1 MLGRTLG
8 TFGLVLL
15 FISAIILVA
24 LSFTLGLKHP
34 APWILLSILL
44 AIPLVHNLYISS
56 RFIRWKKKYSVGI
69 PSIDD
74 DHKKLINLINQ
85 LQNANYYFV
94 DKDHERQALN
104 ELIDYTKYHFD
115 REEKLMQKFAYP
127 EYEAHQDQHK
137 KMIAKVNAIVEDYEV
152 NADHAINDT
161 VKFLRNWLINHI
173 RKTDMAYKEFFSD
186 KNVI

>member
-1 MLGRTLG
+1 MLGRTLS

-15 FISAIILVA
+15 FIGALILVA
-24 LSFTLGLKHP
+24 LSFSLGPAHP
-34 APWILLSILL
+34 APWILLAILL
-44 AIPLVHNLYISS
+44 AIPLIHNLYISS
-56 RFIRWKKKYSVGI
+56 RFIRWKSKYSVGV

-94 DKDHERQALN
+94 DKEYERQALN

-115 REEKLMQKFAYP
+115 REEKLMQKFGYP
-127 EYEAHQDQHK
+127 DLEPHLEQHK
-137 KMIAKVNAIVEDYEV
+137 QMINKVNRMVEDYEA
-152 NADHAINDT
+152 NAEHAIDNT

-186 KNVI
+186 KNVM